1 MQYLSSIF
9 HDCKQQSLLRRVTLL
24 GTIVL
29 CSVGCTNNNIN
40 QDIIS
45 TRPGMEHQD
54 TTYLVQNT
62 DGVYTESS
70 QTRGSIN
77 NTTDSN
83 ITDSNITNWCYGDEL
98 SDFEFLDDELEML
111 DLINVY
117 RYQINPELPELSILP
132 EASLVARLHSE
143 EMARSEVEFG
153 HEGFDERIEVLTE
166 VLEFHSAAEN
176 VGYSQSR
183 FNPLTT
189 TFEDW
194 LQSPSHL
201 QNIEGDFEWTGI
213 GVHSEEWIDAE
224 GQTQHEFY
232 VTQIFL
238 Y

>member
-1 MQYLSSIF
+1 MQYLPSTSNEA
-9 HDCKQQSLLRRVTLL
+9 QQQKSLLLRLTILSSMML
-24 GTIVL
+24 GGA
-29 CSVGCTNNNIN
+29 GCTTNDTN

-45 TRPGMEHQD
+45 TRPGTEYQD
-54 TTYLVQNT
+54 ANYIVQNS
-62 DGVYTESS
+62 DGVSTETSENN
-70 QTRGSIN
+70 QTGEHLESD
-77 NTTDSN
+77 TTDSS
-83 ITDSNITNWCYGDEL
+83 TVSWCYGDEL
-98 SDFEFLDDELEML
+98 SDFEFLDDELRML
-111 DLINVY
+111 DLINDY

-132 EASLVARLHSE
+132 EASLVARFHSE
-143 EMARSEVEFG
+143 EMARAEVEFG
-153 HEGFDERIEVLTE
+153 HDGFDERIEVLTE

-183 FNPLTT
+183 FNPLDT

-213 GVHSEEWIDAE
+213 GIHSEEWIDTE
-224 GQTQHEFY
+224 GNTQHEFY